1 MDDVAI
7 GLTGP
12 AAVLPARLRNAYT
25 QFRKAL
31 KLARAQSDEG
41 SQRALLNELQ
51 CTAIQAD
58 AASRACQ
65 PAELCTCRVLAFEA
79 MVLGSDRAAALVE
92 CIGTVAQAACF
103 ISRTRAR
110 IAARERL

>member
-1 MDDVAI
+1 MYLLACMDDVAV

-51 CTAIQAD
+51 CTAT
-58 AASRACQ
+58 R
-65 PAELCTCRVLAFEA
+65 T
-79 MVLGSDRAAALVE
+79 GSAID
-92 CIGTVAQAACF
+92 CAACTHK
-103 ISRTRAR
+103 RY
-110 IAARERL
+110 